1 MDLWWLHPEGRAR
14 RGPLVGSPILS
25 SKLRGPPGRTGL
37 GVTGRASRFTGTLQ
51 PRQNPAVH
59 ESALPPDGGPRSRAA
74 TPDGGRRW
82 GPYDRGLLGQR
93 RVPAGLLPPGRGSG
107 VPVVDAGRLASGPAD
122 RCTTRPSG
130 SPR

>member
-74 TPDGGRRW
+74 TPDGGRPGRYPRW
-82 GPYDRGLLGQR
+82 GT
-93 RVPAGLLPPGRGSG
+93 PGPGMSEYGATSRADTAR
-107 VPVVDAGRLASGPAD
+107 DATG
-122 RCTTRPSG
+122 
-130 SPR
+130 